1 VIGVVLTGAR
11 DDGTVGMRTI
21 KKCGGISIVQD
32 PSEAQFPSMPLSVMH
47 DIKVDYSLPI
57 IEIGLLLARLS
68 RERIEEEGQYPVS
81 EDVELEVRIA
91 QQAKESSELIASVE
105 KLGKISKLTC
115 PETIMTDPLLVSI
128 ADQDEQQ
135 KTFVHTI
142 IPITDADSASVNRL
156 FLYSEK
162 AG

>member
-1 VIGVVLTGAR
+1 
-11 DDGTVGMRTI
+11 MRTI

-57 IEIGLLLARLS
+57 IEMGLLLARLS

-105 KLGKISKLTC
+105 SLAKYRNLPVLKLSRLIRCS
-115 PETIMTDPLLVSI
+115 
-128 ADQDEQQ
+128 
-135 KTFVHTI
+135 
-142 IPITDADSASVNRL
+142 SASQIRTSSKRRSSTQSSRL
-156 FLYSEK
+156 PTRTAPASTGCFSTVKRPGK
-162 AG
+162 AETEHV